1 MVANHFLESRAADG
15 YDTFRPYFHPLVFGR
30 LSELTSHRRFDQAL
44 DVACGTGQSS
54 VAMAATGTT
63 VVGLDASAAMLR
75 HARRRGIACV
85 QASAESLPYA
95 DRCVDLVAV
104 GLAFH
109 WFDQPAFLR
118 EARRVLRPDGVL
130 LTYNSWFAGI
140 MDGSTAFPEWYL
152 EYLQRYPAPPR
163 HAAPLASE
171 VVRACGFREVAS
183 ERFSHEHPFTRDAFV
198 GYLKTQSNVTAAI
211 ERGATTEEHVTRW
224 LLDTLEPL
232 FSDPR
237 ATFRYDGALTV
248 YAGIDGSPGRPSAS
262 VE

>member
-30 LSELTSHRRFDQAL
+30 LSELTSHRRFDRAL

-54 VAMAATGTT
+54 VAMEATVTT

-75 HARRRGIACV
+75 HARRRGVACV

-95 DRCVDLVAV
+95 DQCVDLVAV

-140 MDGSTAFPEWYL
+140 MDGSAAFPEWYR
-152 EYLQRYPAPPR
+152 EYLQHFPAPPR
-163 HAAPLASE
+163 HAAPLAAA

-183 ERFSHEHPFTRDAFV
+183 ERFSHEHLFTPDAFA

-211 ERGATTEEHVTRW
+211 ERGATTDEDVTRW
-224 LLDTLEPL
+224 LVDTLEPL